1 MNKVKQERKLVK
13 MVEELA
19 DIEIE
24 TQDSRE
30 LVLVILN
37 DTYMAE
43 QLFIKELYE
52 KHFGFGLE

>member
-1 MNKVKQERKLVK
+1 MNKVKEERKLVK

-24 TQDSRE
+24 TTDSRE

-37 DTYMAE
+37 DTYMAKK
-43 QLFIKELYE
+43 LFIKELYD
-52 KHFGFGLE
+52 KHFGYGLE

>member
-19 DIEIE
+19 EIEIE
-24 TQDSRE
+24 MTDSRE

-37 DTYMAE
+37 DTYMAK